1 MRLAGLAFKRESTR
15 RRKRDGHGIACIVGT
30 LERAQSALRH
40 DRAANLLLGGVA
52 IAGDGALHFFGREFR
67 DGQVFFSERGQQHS
81 ARVPHDDGGLRVLD
95 MAKQRLN
102 RGMIRL

>member
-15 RRKRDGHGIACIVGT
+15 RRKRDRHGVTGVVGT

-40 DRAANLLLGGVA
+40 NRAANLLLGGVA
-52 IAGDGALHFFGREFR
+52 IAGDGALDFFGREFR

-81 ARVPHDDGGLRVLD
+81 ARVPHDDRGLRVLD
-95 MAKQRLN
+95 MAEQGLN
-102 RGMIRL
+102 CSVIRL